1 MARAKA
7 HALHILVKSERI
19 ALDVLH
25 KIEKG
30 ANFSDMAKRFSTCP
44 SAKKGGDLG
53 EFNKGDMVKSFDQAV
68 FNGELYKVLGPVK
81 TQFGYHLIK
90 VIDRSN

>member
-1 MARAKA
+1 MPTLAIVGDIHHQFTARDITYFNQSAYD
-7 HALHILVKSERI
+7 LIL
-19 ALDVLH
+19 
-25 KIEKG
+25 
-30 ANFSDMAKRFSTCP
+30 FT
-44 SAKKGGDLG
+44 GDLG